1 MDSGYAMVY
10 FNPRSREGSD
20 DDFIADS
27 EKEANF
33 NPRSREGS
41 DDKVTLLLCHPL
53 NFNPRSREGS
63 DISDNCNNFR
73 MIRFQSTLP
82 RRERQSSLTE
92 FSCVLMISIH
102 APAKGATISC
112 PSKVLFCNISIHA
125 PAKGATIVPVIQSNP
140 NTFQSTLP
148 RRERRICYLL
158 HCRRSDFNPRSR
170 EGSDLSQSK
179 QSIQR
184 YLFQS
189 TLPRRERRSW
199 MRSQIRVCIIS
210 IHAPAKG
217 ATQIIW
223 NYWKIYSISIHAPA
237 KGATFLFRYR
247 ALGDAIS
254 IHAPAKGA
262 TSWVFKGGQEKI
274 FQSTLPRRERPRHN
288 FLLLR

>member
-1 MDSGYAMVY
+1 MS
-10 FNPRSREGSD
+10 
-20 DDFIADS
+20 
-27 EKEANF
+27 NF

-41 DDKVTLLLCHPL
+41 DEKRMDSGYAMVY
-53 NFNPRSREGS
+53 FNPRSREGS

-82 RRERQSSLTE
+82 RRERQYL
-92 FSCVLMISIH
+92 
-102 APAKGATISC
+102 APAR
-112 PSKVLFCNISIHA
+112 FCFAI
-125 PAKGATIVPVIQSNP
+125 
-140 NTFQSTLP
+140 FQSTLP

>member
-1 MDSGYAMVY
+1 M
-10 FNPRSREGSD
+10 
-20 DDFIADS
+20 
-27 EKEANF
+27 
-33 NPRSREGS
+33 
-41 DDKVTLLLCHPL
+41 
-53 NFNPRSREGS
+53 
-63 DISDNCNNFR
+63 
-73 MIRFQSTLP
+73 
-82 RRERQSSLTE
+82 TE

-262 TSWVFKGGQEKI
+262 THQQRYVVTQLSYFNPRSREGSDSDTDSIHMLDDDFNPRSREGSDKDVNRLETLITISIHAPAKGATFTGSPLNVL
-274 FQSTLPRRERPRHN
+274 STDFNPRSREGSDCQRLVRRSKQKNFNPRS
-288 FLLLR
+288 R